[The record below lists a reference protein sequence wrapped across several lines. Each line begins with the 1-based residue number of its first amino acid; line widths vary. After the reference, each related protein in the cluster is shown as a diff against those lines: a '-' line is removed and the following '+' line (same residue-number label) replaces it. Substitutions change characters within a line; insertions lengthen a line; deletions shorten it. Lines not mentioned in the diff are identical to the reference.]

1 MQKNTESAAEKM
13 NKIEHLMSKALRLK
27 EIGSDITFIRMM
39 IREDNTCTAL
49 QKRYVLERINSMA

>member
-1 MQKNTESAAEKM
+1 MPK
-13 NKIEHLMSKALRLK
+13 NKIEALMDKALAMK
-27 EIGSDITFIRMM
+27 ENGSNLDFIRMM